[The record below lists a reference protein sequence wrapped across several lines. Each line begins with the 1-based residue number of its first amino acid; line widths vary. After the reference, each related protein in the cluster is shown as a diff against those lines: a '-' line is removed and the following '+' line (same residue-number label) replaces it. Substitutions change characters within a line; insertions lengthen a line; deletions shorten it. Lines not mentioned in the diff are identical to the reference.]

1 MPAVEHSFTGPAYTI
16 GVEEELMIVDAE
28 TLDLSNSIE
37 SLLSGIPQDLTGE
50 VKPELLESGC
60 EIATTP
66 GANTQEA
73 GEQLREL
80 RRAAQATAAAEGL
93 AIGSAGAHPLPVG
106 GGARGGG

>member
-1 MPAVEHSFTGPAYTI
+1 
-16 GVEEELMIVDAE
+16 MIVDAQ

-50 VKPELLESGC
+50 VKPELLESVC

-66 GANTQEA
+66 CKNTAEA

-80 RRAAQATAAAEGL
+80 RRVAQATGAREGL
-93 AIGSAGAHPLPVG
+93 AIGSAGTHPFAMWEEARVVALPRYCELI
-106 GGARGGG
+106 ASLQFISRQ